1 MNKTTDIKAY
11 RKLHYQNNREKYL
24 ARGKAYRAANK
35 QRLAEYD
42 RQLRIDTPVKALLS
56 SAYQRALKKNIPF
69 SITESDILIPSECP
83 ILKVPFEY
91 GTAYAMS
98 LDRRDN
104 SKGYIPGNVWV
115 ISRKANSMK
124 SDATSDE
131 LRKFAQWIVF
141 DV

>member
-1 MNKTTDIKAY
+1 MNKTADIKTY
-11 RKLHYQNNREKYL
+11 RKLHYQDNRDKYL
-24 ARGKAYRAANK
+24 ERGKAYRAANK
-35 QRLAEYD
+35 ERLAEYD
-42 RQLRIDTPVKALLS
+42 RQQRIDSPVKTLLS

-69 SITESDILIPSECP
+69 SITEEDVFIPHECP

-98 LDRRDN
+98 IDRRDN
-104 SKGYIPGNVWV
+104 TKGYVPGNVWV

-124 SDATSDE
+124 SDATPDE
-131 LRKFAQWIVF
+131 LRKFAQWVVF